1 MKREF
6 LINIAILATANLLIK
21 PLYVF
26 GIDRTVQNLL
36 GPDVYGGAYAALLSY
51 AYLFAILNDFG
62 IQNFTAREISHQ
74 PSAFAQYFPH
84 LLSLKGILAILYMAA
99 VLGSAYFIGLSSS
112 LLANLALLAFNLV
125 LISFLFFFRS
135 NIAALG
141 HYRVDSL
148 LSVADKFWLITIMAL
163 LIWGLPSFE
172 LKVHHFILA
181 QTLSIVLSIGIA
193 LYVLGS
199 RLLDIHFSLSLRWVW
214 RLLQKSLP
222 YAAVLFFGTIYTR
235 VDSVM
240 LKFLLPDGDYHAGV
254 YAAAYRLW
262 EMLNMFAFL
271 FASLLL
277 PMFARLYREGKSP
290 FPLFRLGAGLLWM
303 IGLLTALVFF
313 PFRHIIMQVL
323 YTHFTPYWGEVWGLL
338 LWSFPASAL
347 SYVQGALLLAAG
359 KVRKASMLYGIAA
372 IANIA
377 LNAVY
382 IPTFKAEGAAL
393 ATLITQLAV
402 VVMGFYLLRRDVLPQ
417 LQLRYLCRFCLFAI
431 ATLLTTLILEQLSI
445 HSYMLV
451 AVCALS
457 IAGGF
462 SLLWLYSE
470 TKSLKWKYW
479 LEILKK
485 DA

>member
-1 MKREF
+1 MRREF

-26 GIDRTVQNLL
+26 GIDRTVQNLF

-51 AYLFAILNDFG
+51 AYLFSILNDFG
-62 IQNFTAREISHQ
+62 IQNFTAREISHR

-84 LLSLKGILAILYMAA
+84 LLFLKGILAMIYLSA
-99 VLGSAYFIGLSSS
+99 VLCSAYLIGLS
-112 LLANLALLAFNLV
+112 LPYLANLALLAFNLV
-125 LISFLFFFRS
+125 LISLLFFFRS

-141 HYRVDSL
+141 HYRTDSL
-148 LSVADKFWLITIMAL
+148 LSVADKFWLIAIMAF

-172 LKVHHFILA
+172 IKVRHFILA

-193 LYVLGS
+193 LYVLGP
-199 RLLDIHFSLSLRWVW
+199 RLRDVRFTFSLHGVW
-214 RLLQKSLP
+214 RLLRKSLP

-240 LKFLLPDGDYHAGV
+240 LKFLLPDGDHHAGV

-290 FPLFRLGAGLLWM
+290 LPLFRLGAGLLWM
-303 IGLLTALVFF
+303 IGLMTVLVFF
-313 PFRHIIMQVL
+313 PLRHNLMHLL
-323 YTHFTPYWGEVWGLL
+323 YTHATPYWGEVWGWL

-359 KVRKASMLYGIAA
+359 KVRKAGMLYGIAA

-382 IPTFKAEGAAL
+382 IPIYKAEGAAL
-393 ATLITQLAV
+393 ATLLTQLAV
-402 VVMGFYLLRRDVLPQ
+402 VVMAFYLLHKEILPQ
-417 LQLRYLCRFCLFAI
+417 LHLGYLCRFCVFAL
-431 ATLLTTLILEQLSI
+431 ATTLIVAILEHLPLRSHI
-445 HSYMLV
+445 FA
-451 AVCALS
+451 AVRALS
-457 IAGGF
+457 IAGGLA
-462 SLLWLYSE
+462 SVWIYIEL
-470 TKSLKWKYW
+470 KSLKWKNW
-479 LEILKK
+479 LEMLKK